1 MPTLRRRSDGRY
13 EVRAQAGGAR
23 WSFYGRT
30 PEEAWQRYL
39 AARPTLGRANP
50 PATVAEA
57 AERWLAAQAP
67 TWKPRTLHNHT
78 QRLERWILPVIGRLA
93 PARLTPA
100 HCERLLRRV
109 PGQRE
114 PNGVY
119 QTLHA
124 FTRFCLHQRWL
135 LADPLAAVPRP
146 AYRPKPVDLPDIETV
161 RRLLAFLKQSDD
173 WLANFVAVALLTG
186 LRPGELAALRWSD
199 IDWSRGLVHV
209 RRAGQY
215 IDGQWVETLPKTRS
229 GYRPVPVGQLALEFL
244 ERQRRLVE
252 GWHPARPE
260 WADLVFPARKGGPLQ
275 SSVVSH
281 ALGRLCRQAGVPPL
295 TAHQLR
301 HAHASVLLYAGT
313 PVSDIARRLGHAS
326 AAVTLAVYS
335 HALGPGHQ
343 VAERAERALV
353 SDEGG

>member
-13 EVRAQAGGAR
+13 EVRAQAGEVR
-23 WSFYGRT
+23 KSFYGRT

-39 AARPTLGRANP
+39 AARPTLGQVNP

-57 AERWLAAQAP
+57 VERWLAAQAAA
-67 TWKPRTLHNHT
+67 WKPRTLHNHA
-78 QRLERWILPVIGRLA
+78 QRLERWVLPVIGRLA
-93 PARLTPA
+93 LARLTPA

-124 FTRFCLHQRWL
+124 FTRFCLRQGWL

-161 RRLLAFLKQSDD
+161 RRLLAFLEQSDD

-199 IDWSRGLVHV
+199 IDWARGLVHV

-215 IDGQWVETLPKTRS
+215 IDGRWVETLPKTRA
-229 GYRPVPVGQLALEFL
+229 GYRVVPIGRLALEFL

-252 GWHPARPE
+252 GWRPARPE
-260 WADLVFPARKGGPLQ
+260 WVDLVFLGQRGKPLQ
-275 SSVVSH
+275 GSVVNH
-281 ALGRLCRQAGVPPL
+281 GLKRLCRKAGVPPL

-313 PVSDIARRLGHAS
+313 PVPDVARRLGHS
-326 AAVTLAVYS
+326 TPVTTLAVYS
-335 HALGPGHQ
+335 HALDSGRQ
-343 VAERAERALV
+343 VAERVERALV
-353 SDEGG
+353 G